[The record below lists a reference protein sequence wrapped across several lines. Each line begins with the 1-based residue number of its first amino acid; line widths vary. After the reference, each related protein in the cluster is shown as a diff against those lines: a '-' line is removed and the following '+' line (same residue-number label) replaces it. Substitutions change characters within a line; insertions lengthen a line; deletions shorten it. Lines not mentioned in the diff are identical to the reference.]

1 MARSTQSRF
10 KDIEMILQMAHEQR
24 TVMNTLCQRIA
35 VEKNSETFD
44 QLVRQLNDLLEKT
57 QHPLTS
63 EHRQKPN

>member
-1 MARSTQSRF
+1 
-10 KDIEMILQMAHEQR
+10 MILQMAHEER

-35 VEKNSETFD
+35 VERNSEAFD

-57 QHPLTS
+57 QDPLTS